1 MKTLV
6 LNWLD
11 YGLLGL
17 LLLSMGLSLLRGL
30 LREVIS
36 LATWLVALWLAY
48 LGMSWAAM
56 ALAPAIPNPDL
67 ALVAGFGV
75 IFLGILLLGAMV
87 NIALGQ
93 LLKLSGLGG
102 VDRLLGL
109 AFGFG
114 RGILLWIL
122 LMLVAGLTP
131 LPQEEVWQRSA
142 MLQQVRPG
150 AETVRGWLP
159 ADLAQRIQFDA
170 VTAVAP
176 SPAVSATPVPAVQ
189 PAPKI
194 D

>member
-1 MKTLV
+1 MKGLV

-17 LLLSMGLSLLRGL
+17 LLLSMGLSLVRGL

-36 LATWLVALWLAY
+36 LATWLLALWLAY
-48 LGMSWAAM
+48 LGMAWAAA
-56 ALAPAIPNPDL
+56 ALAKAIPNPEL

-75 IFLGILLLGAMV
+75 IFLGVLLLGVMV

-109 AFGFG
+109 VFGFG

-131 LPQEEVWQRSA
+131 LTQEAIWQRSA
-142 MLQQVRPG
+142 MLHQVRPW
-150 AETVRGWLP
+150 AERVRSWLP
-159 ADLAQRIQFDA
+159 ADLARRIQFDPVA
-170 VTAVAP
+170 ATTPPPTDTAVPAP
-176 SPAVSATPVPAVQ
+176 M
-189 PAPKI
+189 PKI